1 MDTIPQWITTHT
13 FRGIIGKNNKC
24 ALKFEKV
31 LIFRDKTFFERVLI
45 IRDGGSISFFIY
57 KLPCYIMLS
66 EN

>member
-24 ALKFEKV
+24 VLKFEKV

-45 IRDGGSISFFIY
+45 IRDGGSIIITQI
-57 KLPCYIMLS
+57 KRI
-66 EN
+66 N